1 VSTCFL
7 FIFFLFAKPL
17 TTETCGK
24 AENAAPTGLK
34 NTTTCFSA
42 NYSPRS
48 HNNDTPSSEHNPIS
62 APPPRPQEPTRLIV
76 STLPSYRAL
85 VVSIKKG
92 QERNEKENTAAEGGK
107 WGGRAPGAGNGAA
120 AMLAGMSCCRC
131 RRCHH
136 CAFLLPSRSKPALSF
151 SLCMQVCKL
160 IKRNLIWL
168 ICFA

>member
-1 VSTCFL
+1 L

-92 QERNEKENTAAEGGK
+92 QERNEKENT
-107 WGGRAPGAGNGAA
+107 GGRRQMRRTGTRRRKWSSRHVGRHV
-120 AMLAGMSCCRC
+120 MLSLSSLSPLR
-131 RRCHH
+131 
-136 CAFLLPSRSKPALSF
+136 LPTAVPL
-151 SLCMQVCKL
+151 
-160 IKRNLIWL
+160 
-168 ICFA
+168 